1 MRETKSE
8 NKIVKADFSKTIKQR
23 DLELDNMYEYCK
35 TLTRANA
42 ELRAELRVERSLTLW
57 DRIKLKCQEVFRV

>member
-42 ELRAELRVERSLTLW
+42 ELKAELRVERSLTLW
-57 DRIKLKCQEVFRV
+57 DRIKLKCQEVFHV